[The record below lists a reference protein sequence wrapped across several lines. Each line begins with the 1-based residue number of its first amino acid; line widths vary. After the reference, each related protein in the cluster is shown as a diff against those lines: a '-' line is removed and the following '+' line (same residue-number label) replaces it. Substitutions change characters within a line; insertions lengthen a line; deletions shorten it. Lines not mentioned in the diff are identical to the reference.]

1 VNTTVRS
8 APFAES
14 ADDVLDN
21 LPCGIVSMLPDGT
34 IIRVNAMFVT
44 WTGRS
49 REALLAGLR
58 FQDLLTVPAD
68 TFYETHFAP
77 LLRMQGSANETACQI
92 KREGLE
98 PLQVLINSTLKRD
111 SNGEPLV
118 VRTVIFNASDRLK
131 YEDELHHAESSAQH
145 LAAIVTSSGDAII
158 SVGFDDVVR
167 SWNTGATLL
176 FGYAEAEAVGR
187 TVDELIVPENM
198 RAVRL
203 KNFEKLGSGESVV
216 IKDTVRHRKDGSLAQ
231 VEITASP
238 MLADDG
244 RVTGASLIYRDISER
259 KLVEMRLKESEGKL
273 RLGIRVAGTGLGTI
287 DYVSGTIVLDDEAAA
302 FFDLPA
308 QRPLPRSDVH
318 ARFHPDDAPSILQ
331 KIAEVLD
338 PGQDGFM
345 AVDHRILRSNGS
357 TIWVSARKQVEFS
370 VAPDGSKRASAGL
383 LALLDITERKQKDEA
398 LRTAEVRYRTL
409 AEAASTVVWR
419 TTEEGAVVFSSNVWN
434 EITGQTN
441 EERNGWGWLD
451 AIHPEDRNPTIDRWK
466 HSLETRTFHTNEFR
480 VRTGAGDYRWFSVR
494 GVPIFN
500 IDGSVQEWIGANTDI
515 HNQKTGEDALRISEI
530 RYRRL
535 FEAAQDGVL
544 ILDPATRKI
553 TDANPFMVNLL
564 GYTRNQLI
572 GKELHEIGFFADAQ
586 KSQDMFER
594 LKTTR
599 KVRYE
604 DLPLQNQDGNV
615 REVEVVAN
623 LYHEDGRSVIQCN
636 IRDISERKQAE
647 NALHTSQ
654 ERLRLAAK
662 AAGFGIYEYDPIAKQ
677 SIWSSEVFAIMG
689 LKQRDL
695 VEISSLIEAVHLD
708 DRDGYESFLQEPI
721 SEESEGL
728 YEHSYRIVHPNGEIR
743 WVSEK
748 GRAEFAGTGENRR
761 EIKTRGTIVDISE
774 RKRAEDELR
783 QSHDTYLT
791 LIENNPF
798 GVYLV
803 DADFRMLQVSAGV
816 AEVFG
821 AVGPVLG
828 RDFAEIVQTL
838 WQEPLASEI
847 VARFRHTLQTG
858 ERFHSKNFT
867 GKRANRDQEEAY
879 DWQIERVS
887 LPHGRFGVVCYFYD
901 MTERKRFE
909 KHIQLL
915 MNEVN
920 HRAKNLLSVVQA
932 VARQTAR
939 TADPATFASLL
950 SERIQG
956 LAASQDLLVKNR
968 WTNVGVSE
976 LVQAQLSHFNSMFG
990 TRVVIEGPPARLSP
1004 AAAQGIG
1011 MALHEL
1017 TTNAVK
1023 YGALSNANGR
1033 IRIYWENV
1041 AAAEPLFVM
1050 HWLEEGGPAVVVPT
1064 RKGFGN
1070 RVIERMAEGAV
1081 DGKVEI
1087 EYRSTGFYWK
1097 LTTRSANLER
1107 SVHQEL

>member
-1 VNTTVRS
+1 VNTTARS

-14 ADDVLDN
+14 ADDVLDDV
-21 LPCGIVSMLPDGT
+21 PCGIISMLPDGT
-34 IIRVNAMFVT
+34 IVRVNAMFVT

-58 FQDLLTVPAD
+58 FQDLLTVPAY
-68 TFYETHFAP
+68 TFYETHFVP
-77 LLRMQGSANETACQI
+77 LLRMQGSAKETACQI

-98 PLQVLINSTLKRD
+98 PMQVLINSTLKRD

-118 VRTVIFNASDRLK
+118 VRTVIINGTDRVK
-131 YEDELHHAESSAQH
+131 YEEQMHRTQSSAQH
-145 LAAIVTSSGDAII
+145 LAAIAISSDDAIVSI
-158 SVGFDDVVR
+158 GFDVVVR
-167 SWNTGATLL
+167 SWNPAATVL
-176 FGYAEAEAVGR
+176 FGYTEAEAVGKSG
-187 TVDELIVPENM
+187 DELVVPENLREIRTDLTERV
-198 RAVRL
+198 RAGETLRL
-203 KNFEKLGSGESVV
+203 
-216 IKDTVRHRKDGSLAQ
+216 KDTVRRRKDGSLVN
-231 VEITASP
+231 VEVIASP
-238 MLADDG
+238 MRDIEGQVVAI
-244 RVTGASLIYRDISER
+244 SLIFRDISAR
-259 KLVEMRLKESEGKL
+259 KRAEETLSQKQQHL
-273 RLGIRVAGTGLGTI
+273 RLAVETTGIGVWEWNFLTNQVQWDAQMFHLYGVEPTADGMVPYETW
-287 DYVSGTIVLDDEAAA
+287 STAVLPDELAAQEAA
-302 FFDLPA
+302 LNQVIRSKGTS
-308 QRPLPRSDVH
+308 QR
-318 ARFHPDDAPSILQ
+318 
-331 KIAEVLD
+331 
-338 PGQDGFM
+338 
-345 AVDHRILRSNGS
+345 
-357 TIWVSARKQVEFS
+357 EFS
-370 VAPDGSKRASAGL
+370 IRRADDNQVRRLISVETVRTNAAGQIRWVVGTNF
-383 LALLDITERKQKDEA
+383 DITDRKVKEEA
-398 LRTAEVRYRTL
+398 IRTAEVRYRTL
-409 AEAASTVVWR
+409 AEATSTVVWR
-419 TTEEGAVVFSSNVWN
+419 TTEEGAVIFSSNVWN

-1041 AAAEPLFVM
+1041 VAAEPLFVM
-1050 HWLEEGGPAVVVPT
+1050 HWLEEGGPAVVAPT

-1107 SVHQEL
+1107 SVHQEP